1 MYKLY
6 TKLKEDQ
13 EWIAVLDVKLS
24 RVNKVDRIFMNRE
37 EAEAFVK
44 QQNIPDNM
52 YKIEEQE

>member
-6 TKLKEDQ
+6 TKLREEQ

-24 RVNKVDRIFMNRE
+24 RVNKVDRIFMSIDE
-37 EAEAFVK
+37 AKHFVEAEK
-44 QQNIPDNM
+44 IPENL